1 MIASDGVQGGL
12 GGPSRG
18 AGSRCLPHTQ
28 GPTRAPGSPRPLTFV
43 PDQVVAEEDE
53 QDEQQEDD
61 ERHDPAD
68 DGVVGAGGRGH
79 RAGVCREGAQSD
91 LGRPVLGRLRPGR
104 DHGAGGHG
112 EGRQAE
118 GRCLQE
124 SSLETKPRSREEK
137 GQSAY
142 TGPFNLCPR
151 Q

>member
-1 MIASDGVQGGL
+1 MIASDGAQGGL

>member
-1 MIASDGVQGGL
+1 MIASDGAQGGL
-12 GGPSRG
+12 GGPPRG
-18 AGSRCLPHTQ
+18 AGSLSLPHTQ
-28 GPTRAPGSPRPLTFV
+28 GPTRAPGSLWPLTFV

-91 LGRPVLGRLRPGR
+91 LGRPVLGRLRPGGTTGPR
-104 DHGAGGHG
+104 DTGRAGGRRADICKSHCWK
-112 EGRQAE
+112 QNHVAV
-118 GRCLQE
+118 
-124 SSLETKPRSREEK
+124 KK
-137 GQSAY
+137 MDKSAY
-142 TGPFNLCPR
+142 TGPFNLCLR